1 LEYFKYITITLLFA
15 VFLTSYGQEK
25 PSFGLS
31 ATYNF
36 PLKTSG
42 VGFRGNI
49 PIIEKLMV
57 VPQVKFMPSYNSV
70 NELYAGL
77 NLHYVLAQSAIVK
90 KNIQRKNPTLAQ
102 VYLAAGIQYNRW
114 INYVPTLNDRAK
126 AENFLPETGIGVNIG
141 KKRWKAFAEL
151 KYNIF
156 WKESYTEIG
165 VLINPFIK
173 RNKTTDCPK
182 I

>member
-1 LEYFKYITITLLFA
+1 MKYFKYLSSVLLFSVCLA
-15 VFLTSYGQEK
+15 SYGQEK
-25 PSFGLS
+25 PSFGL
-31 ATYNF
+31 TGIYNF

-49 PIIEKLMV
+49 PIIEKLIV
-57 VPQVKFMPSYNSV
+57 VPQMKYMPSYNTV

-77 NLHYVLAQSAIVK
+77 NLHYVIAKSSILSG
-90 KNIQRKNPTLAQ
+90 NIRQKNPTLVQ
-102 VYLAAGIQYNRW
+102 VYLAAGIEYNRW
-114 INYVPTLNDRAK
+114 INYVPTINDRAK
-126 AENFLPETGIGVNIG
+126 AENFLPETGIGINVG
-141 KKRWKAFAEL
+141 KNRWKAFTEL

-165 VLINPFIK
+165 VLFNPFIK